1 MEILNHLLMQFRIT
15 GVTSLDQVPPC
26 TTPLWIAKTKKRYKE
41 NLEEKKSL
49 A

>member
-15 GVTSLDQVPPC
+15 GITS
-26 TTPLWIAKTKKRYKE
+26 PLWIAKTKKRYKE